1 MGSDFTCYSHKD
13 ISCLSPSKNEGIL
26 SWEGYLLNHLLLSDE
41 NCSVSL
47 VCLQHVSA
55 QRLPVSFHT
64 RNMSKHLLS
73 TNQIKSFVIFQS
85 SSKSCSWQAAIPV
98 GTVCPNPNFHWKK
111 KKHNFKGSS
120 FQSQCKCTAPTQ
132 FWPLLAMINAGV
144 RAWKAASANPT
155 VDSSLSSAHL

>member
-1 MGSDFTCYSHKD
+1 MLVNSCQPCSYSQRSTAMGSDFTCYSHKD

-111 KKHNFKGSS
+111 KNTTSKE
-120 FQSQCKCTAPTQ
+120 
-132 FWPLLAMINAGV
+132 
-144 RAWKAASANPT
+144 AASSLNAN
-155 VDSSLSSAHL
+155 VQHLLSSDPC